1 VRVTAE
7 VDAALANANKIIS
20 DVERDVL
27 PGVLADFEGVSYS
40 LEGEQRSQA
49 ETMAALGKGF
59 LFALIAIFGLL
70 AVVFR
75 SYAQP
80 IIIMAVIPFGM
91 VGAVIGHVVMG
102 YDLSLMSMMGVVALS
117 GVVVNDSL
125 ILVDA
130 ANGFRA
136 NGMSRREAIVA
147 GGARRFRPILL
158 TSLTT
163 FFGLIPMITETSMQA
178 RFLIPMAIS
187 LGFGVLLATVIC
199 LILVPSAYAVV
210 DDVKLAWES
219 LARFTSGRSQDR
231 DVVPG
236 E

>member
-1 VRVTAE
+1 
-7 VDAALANANKIIS
+7 
-20 DVERDVL
+20 
-27 PGVLADFEGVSYS
+27 
-40 LEGEQRSQA
+40 
-49 ETMAALGKGF
+49 LGKGF

-91 VGAVIGHVVMG
+91 VGAVLGHVVMG

-136 NGMSRREAIVA
+136 SGMARREAIVA

-210 DDVKLAWES
+210 DDVKLAWGS
-219 LARFTSGRSQDR
+219 LATFTTGRSPKR